1 MKKVFILISKILRTN
16 HIYLTKSLSYFD
28 KSNHCLEP
36 NLDFVRTSTLELC
49 ANEIKLKKLEGNIA
63 EVGVYKGNFA
73 MKLNLVFPEK
83 TLYLFD
89 TFEGFDVK
97 DVAIEKEKNYSTSE
111 QDFSDTSV
119 DSVLNKMPNRNKCIV
134 KKGFFPETAEGLE
147 ENYCFVSLDPDLYKP
162 IYDGLVYF
170 YPRLTRG
177 GYIFIHDFNNEG
189 YKGARQAVIDFC
201 NKFNIGF
208 TPIPDNS
215 GTAII
220 TK

>member
-1 MKKVFILISKILRTN
+1 MLRAN

-28 KSNHCLEP
+28 KSNRSLEP
-36 NLDFVRTSTLELC
+36 NLDYVRTSTLELC
-49 ANEIKLKKLEGNIA
+49 AHEIKLKKMEGNIA

-73 MKLNLVFPEK
+73 MKLNMLFPDK
-83 TLYLFD
+83 DLYLFD
-89 TFEGFDVK
+89 TFEGFDSK
-97 DVAIEKEKNYSTSE
+97 DVKLEKEKKYSTGE

-119 DSVLNKMPNRNKCIV
+119 DYVLNKMPNRNKCIA
-134 KKGFFPETAEGLE
+134 KKGFFPDTAQ
-147 ENYCFVSLDPDLYKP
+147 NISDKFCFVSLDPDLYQP
-162 IYDGLVYF
+162 IYDGLEFFFPKLVK
-170 YPRLTRG
+170 G

-189 YKGARQAVIDFC
+189 YRGARQAVEDFC
-201 NKFNIGF
+201 NKYGIGF